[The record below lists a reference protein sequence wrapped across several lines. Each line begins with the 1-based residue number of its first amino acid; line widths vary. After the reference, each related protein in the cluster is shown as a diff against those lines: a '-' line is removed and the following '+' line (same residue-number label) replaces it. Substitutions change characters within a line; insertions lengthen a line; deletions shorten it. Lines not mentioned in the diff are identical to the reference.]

1 MTVLL
6 ALAMAQDFPEESGT
20 IVVEAHQNVVHAR
33 AELDLDIRQAG
44 YLPGIRAGDRT
55 WYIHPQP
62 WKPKVTVYD
71 QGYLRV
77 KARAVT
83 PLMVL
88 GGVQGVFSHPHVAR
102 AYEQRLLDE
111 LHPELTDWRQALID
125 YGMALRR
132 EELFEQLQELE
143 GYPPALARARTM
155 AMWMDT
161 ADTPE
166 GAEVRGLIEDWAEEA
181 LGPEFLDRLSAFDK

>member
-6 ALAMAQDFPEESGT
+6 ALAMAQGFPEESGT
-20 IVVEAHQNVVHAR
+20 I
-33 AELDLDIRQAG
+33 
-44 YLPGIRAGDRT
+44 
-55 WYIHPQP
+55 
-62 WKPKVTVYD
+62 
-71 QGYLRV
+71 
-77 KARAVT
+77 
-83 PLMVL
+83 
-88 GGVQGVFSHPHVAR
+88 
-102 AYEQRLLDE
+102 
-111 LHPELTDWRQALID
+111 ID

-132 EELFEQLQELE
+132 EELVGQLQELE